1 MEVSVSGPDSLA
13 VEAQVVALAVRDGT
27 APPGDLGQRV
37 RALLDEDGFKAT
49 AGHAVLLHLPGDAGA
64 ERVAVGGLG
73 SEIDADAV
81 RTAAGGI
88 ARLVEPVGGTVAWML
103 DESLPLSAA
112 EQARAVVDGL
122 VLGGYDPGLRKTE
135 GRKDLIEGVVF
146 VGGDESVLEE
156 AERAVVVARWANRA
170 RDLANEPPNELTPAG
185 LAEHA
190 ERIAAESEGRLRAES
205 FGRERMTELGM
216 GSFLAVS
223 QGSHQEPRTIVLR
236 YDPPDADG
244 DVTLG
249 LVGKA
254 VTFDTG
260 GISIKPALYMEDMKG
275 DMSGGA
281 AVLAGLG
288 AVAELGLPVR
298 AIGVVGATE
307 NMVGGGAY
315 RPGDIVRAMNGTTI
329 EIVNT
334 DAEGRLVLADVLW
347 YARLQGATHLVDFA
361 TLTGAMEKA
370 LGDLYAGVFGNDDEW
385 RDRVVDAGNRSGD
398 PAWGLPIHRRF
409 RRYTDSAFADLKNSS
424 IRGQAIPAYAAGFL
438 QEFVGEGPW
447 AHIDMAGPAFLR
459 WPRPDY
465 LHVVGGTGY
474 GVRLIAE
481 LARSLP

>member
-13 VEAQVVALAVRDGT
+13 VEGQVFALAVRDG
-27 APPGDLGQRV
+27 AVPPGAFGERV
-37 RALLDEDGFKAT
+37 RSLLDGDGFKAK
-49 AGHAVLLHLPGDAGA
+49 AGAAVLLHLPDGTGV

-73 SEIDADAV
+73 SEIDADAI

-88 ARLVEPVGGTVAWML
+88 ARLVEPIGATIAWML
-103 DESLPLSAA
+103 DDSLPLAA
-112 EQARAVVDGL
+112 TEQARAVVDGL
-122 VLGGYDPGLRKTE
+122 ILGGYDPGLKKTE
-135 GRKDLIEGVVF
+135 GQKNGAHKVVF
-146 VGGDESVLEE
+146 VGGDDAVQEE

-170 RDLANEPPNELTPAG
+170 RDFANEPPNELTPTR

-190 ERIAAESEGRLRAES
+190 EKIAEKSGGLLKTGS
-205 FGRERMTELGM
+205 FGPERMTELGM

-223 QGSHQEPRTIVLR
+223 QGSEQEPRTIVLR
-236 YDPPDADG
+236 YDPPDAQG
-244 DVTLG
+244 DITLG

-254 VTFDTG
+254 VTFDSG

-281 AVLAGLG
+281 AVLAGIG
-288 AVAELGLPVR
+288 AIAELGLPVR

-307 NMVGGGAY
+307 NMVGGGAF
-315 RPGDIVRAMNGTTI
+315 RPGDIVRAMNGKTI

-347 YARLQGATHLVDFA
+347 YAREQGATHLVDFA

-385 RDRVVDAGNRSGD
+385 RDKVVDAGNRSGD
-398 PAWGLPIHRRF
+398 LAWGLPIHRRF
-409 RRYTDSAFADLKNSS
+409 SRYTDSAFADLKNSS
-424 IRGQAIPAYAAGFL
+424 VRGQAIPAYAAGFL

-447 AHIDMAGPAFLR
+447 AHIDMAGPAYLR

>member
-13 VEAQVVALAVRDGT
+13 VEAQVLALAVRDET
-27 APPGDLGQRV
+27 APPGDLGKRV
-37 RALLDEDGFKAT
+37 RSLLDEDGFEAT
-49 AGHAVLLHLPGDAGA
+49 AGDAVLLHLPAEEGS

-73 SEIDADAV
+73 SVIDADAV

-88 ARLVEPVGGTVAWML
+88 ARLVQPIGGTVAWML
-103 DESLPLSAA
+103 GDSLPLSA
-112 EQARAVVDGL
+112 EDQARAVVDGL
-122 VLGGYDPGLRKTE
+122 ILGGYDPGLRKTE
-135 GRKDLIEGVVF
+135 GRKAGVHKLVF
-146 VGGDESVLEE
+146 VGGDD
-156 AERAVVVARWANRA
+156 AVQ
-170 RDLANEPPNELTPAG
+170 
-185 LAEHA
+185 
-190 ERIAAESEGRLRAES
+190 AES

-223 QGSHQEPRTIVLR
+223 QGSAQEPRTIVLR
-236 YDPPDADG
+236 YDPPDADS
-244 DVTLG
+244 DATLG

-347 YARLQGATHLVDFA
+347 YARQQGATHLVDFA

-398 PAWGLPIHRRF
+398 LAWGLPIHRRF
-409 RRYTDSAFADLKNSS
+409 HRYTESAFADLKNSS
-424 IRGQAIPAYAAGFL
+424 VRGQAIPAYAAGFL
-438 QEFVGEGPW
+438 ERFVGEGPW
-447 AHIDMAGPAFLR
+447 AHVDMAGPAYLR
-459 WPRPDY
+459 WARPDY

-481 LARSLP
+481 LARSLPGTSTPPA

>member
-13 VEAQVVALAVRDGT
+13 VEAQVFALAVRDET
-27 APPGDLGQRV
+27 APPGDLGRHV
-37 RALLDEDGFKAT
+37 RSLLDDDGFEAT
-49 AGHAVLLHLPGDAGA
+49 AGNAVLLHLPAESGA
-64 ERVAVGGLG
+64 QRV
-73 SEIDADAV
+73 
-81 RTAAGGI
+81 AAGGI
-88 ARLVEPVGGTVAWML
+88 AGLVEPIGGAVAWIL
-103 DESLPLSAA
+103 DESLPLAA
-112 EQARAVVDGL
+112 TEQARAVVDGL
-122 VLGGYDPGLRKTE
+122 ILGGYDPGLRKTD
-135 GRKDLIEGVVF
+135 GRKDGVHKLVF
-146 VGGDESVLEE
+146 VGGDDAVQAE

-170 RDLANEPPNELTPAG
+170 RDLANEPPNDLTPAG

-190 ERIAAESEGRLRAES
+190 ERIAAESNGRLQAQS

-223 QGSHQEPRTIVLR
+223 QGSAQEPRTIVLR
-236 YDPPDADG
+236 HDPPDADG
-244 DVTLG
+244 DATLG

-347 YARLQGATHLVDFA
+347 YARQQGATHLVDFA

-398 PAWGLPIHRRF
+398 LAWGLPIHRRF
-409 RRYTDSAFADLKNSS
+409 RRYTDSAFE
-424 IRGQAIPAYAAGFL
+424 I
-438 QEFVGEGPW
+438 
-447 AHIDMAGPAFLR
+447 
-459 WPRPDY
+459 
-465 LHVVGGTGY
+465 
-474 GVRLIAE
+474 
-481 LARSLP
+481 

>member
-1 MEVSVSGPDSLA
+1 MKLSVSGPDSLA
-13 VEAQVVALAVRDGT
+13 VEAQVVALAVGEGA
-27 APPGDLGQRV
+27 APTGPLGERV
-37 RALLDEDGFKAT
+37 ASMLAEDGFRGE
-49 AGHAVLLHLPGDAGA
+49 AGKAVLLHLSGDAEI

-73 SEIDADAV
+73 PEPDADAI
-81 RTAAGGI
+81 RTAAGAV
-88 ARLVEPVGGTVAWML
+88 ARLVAPIGGTLGWIL
-103 DESLPLSAA
+103 DDSLSLSAA
-112 EQARAVVDGL
+112 EQARAVVDG
-122 VLGGYDPGLRKTE
+122 VLLGAYDPGVRKSA
-135 GRKDLIEGVVF
+135 GRKDELEGLVL
-146 VGGDESVLEE
+146 VGGDDAVREE
-156 AERAVVVARWANRA
+156 AERALVVAGWANRA
-170 RDLANEPPNELTPAG
+170 RDYANEPPNELTPAR

-190 ERIAAESEGRLRAES
+190 EEIAAGAGGSVQVES
-205 FGRERMTELGM
+205 FGRDRMAELGM

-223 QGSHQEPRTIVLR
+223 KGSHNEPRTIVLR
-236 YDPPDADG
+236 YEPESAAG
-244 DVTLG
+244 DIVLG

-281 AVLAGLG
+281 AVLAGIG

-298 AIGVVGATE
+298 VIGVVGATE
-307 NMVGGGAY
+307 NMVGGGSY
-315 RPGDIVRAMNGTTI
+315 RPGDIVTAMNGKTI

-347 YARLQGATHLVDFA
+347 YAREQGATHLVDFA

-385 RDRVVDAGNRSGD
+385 RDRVVAAGNRSGD
-398 PAWGLPIHRRF
+398 LAWALPIHRRF
-409 RRYTDSAFADLKNSS
+409 RRYTDSAYADLKNSS
-424 IRGQAIPAYAAGFL
+424 IRGQAIPAYAAEFL
-438 QEFVGEGPW
+438 REFTGEGPW

-465 LHVVGGTGY
+465 FHVVGGTGY

-481 LARSLP
+481 LTRSLS

>member
-1 MEVSVSGPDSLA
+1 MEVSVSGPDFLA
-13 VEAQVVALAVRDGT
+13 VEAQILAFAVRDET
-27 APPGDLGQRV
+27 APPGDLGERV
-37 RALLDEDGFKAT
+37 RSLLDEDGFKAT
-49 AGHAVLLHLPGDAGA
+49 PGHAVLLHLPAEAGA

-73 SEIDADAV
+73 AEIDADAV

-88 ARLVEPVGGTVAWML
+88 ARLVEPIGGTIAWML
-103 DESLPLSAA
+103 DDSMPLPAA
-112 EQARAVVDGL
+112 EQACAVVDGL
-122 VLGGYDPGLRKTE
+122 VLGGYDPGLRKTD
-135 GRKDLIEGVVF
+135 GRKDGIEGVVF
-146 VGGDESVLEE
+146 VGGDETVLEE
-156 AERAVVVARWANRA
+156 AERALVVARWANRA

-190 ERIAAESEGRLRAES
+190 ERIAAESDGRLRTDS
-205 FGRERMTELGM
+205 FGRERMAELGM

-223 QGSHQEPRTIVLR
+223 QGSEQEPRTIVLR
-236 YDPPDADG
+236 YDPPDAEG

-288 AVAELGLPVR
+288 AIAELGLPVR

-347 YARLQGATHLVDFA
+347 YARQQGATHLVDFA
-361 TLTGAMEKA
+361 TLTGAMVRA

-398 PAWGLPIHRRF
+398 LAWGLPIHRRF

-424 IRGQAIPAYAAGFL
+424 VRAQAIPAYAAGFL
-438 QEFVGEGPW
+438 QEFVGDGPW
-447 AHIDMAGPAFLR
+447 AHIDMAGPAYLR

>member
-13 VEAQVVALAVRDGT
+13 VEAEVVALAVRDGT
-27 APPGDLGQRV
+27 EPPGDLGRRV
-37 RALLDEDGFKAT
+37 RSLLDADGFAAKP
-49 AGHAVLLHLPGDAGA
+49 GHAVLLHLPAEAGA

-73 SEIDADAV
+73 EEIDADAV

-88 ARLVEPVGGTVAWML
+88 ARLVQPIGGTIAWML
-103 DESLPLSAA
+103 DDSLPLSAA

-122 VLGGYDPGLRKTE
+122 ILGGYDPGLRKTE
-135 GRKDLIEGVVF
+135 GRKDGVHNLVF
-146 VGGDESVLEE
+146 VGGDDAVQAE

-170 RDLANEPPNELTPAG
+170 RDLANEPPNDLTPAG

-190 ERIAAESEGRLRAES
+190 ERIADESDGRLRAES

-223 QGSHQEPRTIVLR
+223 QGSAQEPRTIVLR

-244 DVTLG
+244 GATLG

-288 AVAELGLPVR
+288 AIAELGLPVR

-347 YARLQGATHLVDFA
+347 YARQQGATHLVDFA

-398 PAWGLPIHRRF
+398 LAWGLPIHRRF
-409 RRYTDSAFADLKNSS
+409 HRYTDSAFADLKNSS
-424 IRGQAIPAYAAGFL
+424 VRGQAIPAYAAGFL
-438 QEFVGEGPW
+438 QRFVGEGPW
-447 AHIDMAGPAFLR
+447 AHIDLAGPAFLR

-481 LARSLP
+481 LARSFP